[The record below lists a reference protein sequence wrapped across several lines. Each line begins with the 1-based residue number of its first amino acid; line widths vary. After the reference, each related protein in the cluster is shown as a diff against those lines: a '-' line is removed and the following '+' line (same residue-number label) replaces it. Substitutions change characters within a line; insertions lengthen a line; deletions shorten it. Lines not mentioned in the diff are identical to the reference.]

1 MIRAEVN
8 VVVTLKRGAIM
19 RTDKKNNPY
28 LSFLLAVKI
37 PNGMG
42 GGKDMEMFVTINNAR
57 KNDVSTYVENRRVL
71 VQGSLD
77 IRKRGDDYAFY
88 LSAAKLSVKDVPDT
102 DAITGEMQF
111 SGRLKKDNVYE
122 EKRDRNG
129 HPYLA
134 FSAYSSEKV
143 GDGFASTWVRFIR
156 FSTKDETLDD
166 IKPDWIRPKARVC
179 IHGDLQVSIYE
190 NVFRFTCIVKRMEE
204 YVKPI

>member
-8 VVVTLKRGAIM
+8 VVGTVKRGAIM

-28 LSFLLAVKI
+28 LSFLLAVNI
-37 PNGMG
+37 PDGMG

-88 LSAAKLSVKDVPDT
+88 LSAVKLSVKDVPDT

-111 SGRLKKDNVYE
+111 SGRLKRDNVYE

-134 FSAYSSEKV
+134 FSA
-143 GDGFASTWVRFIR
+143 
-156 FSTKDETLDD
+156 TKMD
-166 IKPDWIRPKARVC
+166 V
-179 IHGDLQVSIYE
+179 Y
-190 NVFRFTCIVKRMEE
+190 
-204 YVKPI
+204 